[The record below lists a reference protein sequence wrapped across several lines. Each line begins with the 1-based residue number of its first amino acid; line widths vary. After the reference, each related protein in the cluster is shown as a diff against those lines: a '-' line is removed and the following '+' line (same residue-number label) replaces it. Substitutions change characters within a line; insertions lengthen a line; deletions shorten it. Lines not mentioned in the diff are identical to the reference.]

1 MNEEMHQVIA
11 VARMAASLILSNGGE
26 TYRAEETAVHI
37 GRTFGCEID
46 VIALPTGLTMTV
58 RRGGDSAT
66 SIARVSRRTTDLARL
81 ERVNAISRALESR
94 DMALDEA
101 RRELERLSRPAAA
114 RVGLSAAA
122 GGGSAAMFALMFL
135 GDGFDMLA
143 AGLISA
149 AVQAVLCFLP
159 DQEGMPLTCLIGGF
173 LVAALSLAVV
183 SLCGMGD
190 ADRIILSNMM
200 PLLPGLAFTN
210 AIRDSMHGDMVSGG
224 ARICDAVMRAVILAT
239 GAGIAM
245 LAVLRIGGGIAWWM

>member
-58 RRGGDSAT
+58 RRDGDSAT

-81 ERVNAISRALESR
+81 ERVNAISR
-94 DMALDEA
+94 A

-239 GAGIAM
+239 GAGIAL
-245 LAVLRIGGGIAWWM
+245 LAFLRIGGGIAWWM

>member
-1 MNEEMHQVIA
+1 M
-11 VARMAASLILSNGGE
+11 
-26 TYRAEETAVHI
+26 
-37 GRTFGCEID
+37 
-46 VIALPTGLTMTV
+46 
-58 RRGGDSAT
+58 
-66 SIARVSRRTTDLARL
+66 
-81 ERVNAISRALESR
+81 NAISRALESR

-143 AGLISA
+143 ASLISA

-239 GAGIAM
+239 GAGMPCSHSCA
-245 LAVLRIGGGIAWWM
+245 

>member
-1 MNEEMHQVIA
+1 MELFGFATREEKKLYEKLRSVSGIGPRTALNM
-11 VARMAASLILSNGGE
+11 LSS
-26 TYRAEETAVHI
+26 
-37 GRTFGCEID
+37 
-46 VIALPTGLTMTV
+46 MTV
-58 RRGGDSAT
+58 RDL
-66 SIARVSRRTTDLARL
+66 SIAIVTGD
-81 ERVNAISRALESR
+81 VNAISRALESR

-183 SLCGMGD
+183 LLCGMGD

-245 LAVLRIGGGIAWWM
+245 LAFLRIGGGNAWWM

>member
-159 DQEGMPLTCLIGGF
+159 DQEGMPLTCLMSYCIF
-173 LVAALSLAVV
+173 A
-183 SLCGMGD
+183 
-190 ADRIILSNMM
+190 
-200 PLLPGLAFTN
+200 
-210 AIRDSMHGDMVSGG
+210 
-224 ARICDAVMRAVILAT
+224 
-239 GAGIAM
+239 
-245 LAVLRIGGGIAWWM
+245 AVLTQDVQEECRTEDAG